1 MFLPYTQQDRVAN
14 VVGIDPGS
22 QTLGLCVLSFDIVT
36 FEIISTQAKTFYG
49 DRLPQY
55 DKFIAATHGDRVARI
70 LAHKQNIKEL
80 LYYYKPIIVA
90 SESPFF
96 NTRRPNAFAALL
108 EVLTM
113 IRDSIIE
120 YNPYQPLIGID
131 PPTVKKAVGA
141 PGNADKSMVLLALSK
156 MGDALKLNQNY
167 ISQLDEHSVD
177 AIAVAYCAYVN
188 QVLNRQ

>member
-14 VVGIDPGS
+14 IVGIDPGS

-36 FEIISTQAKTFYG
+36 LDIISTQAKTFYG

-55 DKFIAATHGDRVARI
+55 DKFIATAHGDRVARI

-113 IRDSIIE
+113 IRDSVIE

-141 PGNADKSMVLLALSK
+141 PGNADKTGVLSALVRISNS
-156 MGDALKLNQNY
+156 LKLDQKY
-167 ISQLDEHSVD
+167 INQLDEHSVD
-177 AIAVAYCAYVN
+177 AIAVSYCAYVS
-188 QVLNRQ
+188 QILNRQ